1 VSQLNLSVEDFIEST
16 AFDQIDPP
24 QSERLEFMLANL
36 TSILVNSFSKRK
48 TRPSDFMVD
57 TLLAREHE
65 ANADLDEKIMATFK
79 GIKSGER

>member
-1 VSQLNLSVEDFIEST
+1 
-16 AFDQIDPP
+16 
-24 QSERLEFMLANL
+24 
-36 TSILVNSFSKRK
+36 
-48 TRPSDFMVD
+48 MVD